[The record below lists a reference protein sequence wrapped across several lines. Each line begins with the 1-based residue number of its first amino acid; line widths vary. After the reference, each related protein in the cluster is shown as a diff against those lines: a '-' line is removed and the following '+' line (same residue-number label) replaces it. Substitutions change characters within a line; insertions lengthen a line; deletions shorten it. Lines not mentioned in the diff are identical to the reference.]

1 MIVAIRIAG
10 RVGMTPREGGVL
22 FNLRLRKKYA
32 CVLIKDKDKSL
43 LDVIKNKIA
52 FGEIDK
58 ETFALL
64 ISKRARRP
72 GNKPV
77 SESSDLIVKKI
88 EEGKSLGDLGIKPFF
103 SLQPPVKGFRK
114 STKLLYP
121 RGVLGENKD
130 INDLVR
136 RML

>member
-1 MIVAIRIAG
+1 MICAIRIAG
-10 RVGMTPREGGVL
+10 RVGMTPKDGNIL
-22 FNLRLRKKYA
+22 HNLRLRKKYS

-43 LDVIKNKIA
+43 LEAIKNKIA

-58 ETFALL
+58 ETLVLL
-64 ISKRARRP
+64 LSKRGRRI
-72 GNKPV
+72 GDKPI
-77 SESSDLIVKKI
+77 SESSDIIAKKI
-88 EEGKSLGDLGIKPFF
+88 EEGKSLDELKIKPFF
-103 SLQPPVKGFRK
+103 RLQPPRGGFKK

>member
-10 RVGMTPREGGVL
+10 RVGMTPREGGIL

-32 CVLIKDKDKSL
+32 CVFIKDKSL
-43 LDVIKNKIA
+43 LEVIKNKIA
-52 FGEIDK
+52 FGEISK
-58 ETFALL
+58 ETLALL
-64 ISKRARRP
+64 ISKRARKP

-77 SESSDLIVKKI
+77 SESADLIVKKL
-88 EEGKSLGDLGIKPFF
+88 EEGKSLADLGIKPFF

-114 STKLLYP
+114 STRLLYP
-121 RGVLGENKD
+121 KGVLGENKD

>member
-10 RVGMTPREGGVL
+10 RVGMTPREGGIL

-32 CVLIKDKDKSL
+32 CVFIKDKSL
-43 LDVIKNKIA
+43 LEVVKNKVA
-52 FGEIDK
+52 FGEISK
-58 ETFALL
+58 ETLALL
-64 ISKRARRP
+64 ISKRARKP

-77 SESSDLIVKKI
+77 SESADLIVKKL
-88 EEGKSLGDLGIKPFF
+88 EEGKSLADLGIKPFF

-114 STKLLYP
+114 STRLLYP
-121 RGVLGENKD
+121 KGVLGENKD

>member
-1 MIVAIRIAG
+1 MIVAVRIAG
-10 RVGMTPREGGVL
+10 RVGMTPKEGGVL
-22 FNLRLRKKYA
+22 FNLRLRKKYS

-52 FGEIDK
+52 FGEIEKD
-58 ETFALL
+58 TLVLL
-64 ISKRARRP
+64 LSKRGRRI
-72 GNKPV
+72 GNKPI
-77 SESSDLIVKKI
+77 SESSDIIAKKI
-88 EEGKSLGDLGIKPFF
+88 EEGKSLDELKIKPFF
-103 SLQPPVKGFRK
+103 RLQPPVKGFRK

-121 RGVLGENKD
+121 KGVLGENKD